1 LTQIFWVTPVNFRF
15 GFPLLTYVDARATV
29 YDNAPEASFVNA
41 SRPVKAALL
50 SPDANIMNAMAG
62 VGAGHRVN
70 HSALLEALALVKA
83 NGADIVLLTEE
94 NFGMNQV
101 NESGAAKPDNGGWPY
116 DGPGENNHG
125 P

>member
-1 LTQIFWVTPVNFRF
+1 MNFRF

-62 VGAGHRVN
+62 VGAVHRVN